1 MRRQCDRP
9 PAADSATSGYVDVG
23 LRVHRLKYGRWK
35 VRIGG
40 WDILVT
46 ASPFRVRAFED
57 RCPHQG
63 LSLECGAISGGRI
76 TCPHHGRHFDLRDG
90 RPLPSRGDP
99 LAVGHPLRVFSVIRK
114 GARLLVRLP
123 QP

>member
-1 MRRQCDRP
+1 MRRQCDG
-9 PAADSATSGYVDVG
+9 PATTNPATSGYVDVG

-40 WDILVT
+40 WDILVIV
-46 ASPFRVRAFED
+46 SPLRVWAFED
-57 RCPHQG
+57 RCPHRG
-63 LSLECGAISGGRI
+63 LSLERGAISDGKI

-90 RPLPSRGDP
+90 RSLPSRNDP
-99 LAVGHPLRVFSVIRK
+99 LAVGNPLRVLSVIRK

-123 QP
+123 QA